1 MRRRCGRWWTCA
13 RAASRPPPVTSFR
26 DRSLT
31 VWSGAAKP
39 LVRRYRRAAKGHAE
53 EMRALVDLCQGR
65 EPSPACDFVPAL
77 WSTLTTWRAV
87 ESAAE
92 GRGIPVEPRLANL
105 RTALGFPAR

>member
-1 MRRRCGRWWTCA
+1 
-13 RAASRPPPVTSFR
+13 
-26 DRSLT
+26 
-31 VWSGAAKP
+31 
-39 LVRRYRRAAKGHAE
+39 VRRYRRAAKGHAE

-92 GRGIPVEPRLANL
+92 ERGLPVEPRLENL
-105 RTALGFPAR
+105 RTVLGFPPVDHATRLRG